1 MWAVGL
7 ITVTS
12 LAVTSTVL
20 LPLSSGVVA
29 QEKAVNEQEKQQEH
43 GASGTHVHALVGT
56 WEGGIQFY
64 GHLRGGDERTL
75 VIAER
80 GGQLEATYGITGGNL
95 EPVDLS
101 VESVQASGPKLTFTT
116 SAGGV
121 ITLYLVKEGWLRGVY
136 RTARRAGGSP
146 ERQMQL
152 VKTKQ

>member
-7 ITVTS
+7 IIVTS

-43 GASGTHVHALVGT
+43 RASGTHVHALVGT

-80 GGQLEATYGITGGNL
+80 SGRLEATYGITGGNL

-101 VESVQASGPKLTFTT
+101 LESVQASGPKLTFTT

-121 ITLYLVKEGWLRGVY
+121 ITLYLVKEGWLMGVY
-136 RTARRAGGSP
+136 RIARRAGGSP

-152 VKTKQ
+152 LRTKQ